1 MGSALKQQMYKRGAG
16 FIWLQCTVL
25 FHSHYQLETDKLPSC
40 SGTKCDV
47 VQLSPTR
54 RAASGRGRG
63 GRWRRPLAVV
73 WDRLKSCGSQHAATT
88 LSWLFPPQT
97 HSRLRCFFFHWTW
110 IRIWRERERGAKKSQ
125 RRGVTDKGSSCCG
138 LNKTRSEEKG
148 RIGLKECTKK
158 GGRN

>member
-25 FHSHYQLETDKLPSC
+25 FHSHYQLETDKLQSC

-47 VQLSPTR
+47 VRLSPTR
-54 RAASGRGRG
+54 RAASGMGWG

-88 LSWLFPPQT
+88 LSWLFPPVPK
-97 HSRLRCFFFHWTW
+97 RIAGWGVFFSTGRGLGFG
-110 IRIWRERERGAKKSQ
+110 EREKEEQKRARGGEWQIREAPVAGWIKPEVKK
-125 RRGVTDKGSSCCG
+125 RGG
-138 LNKTRSEEKG
+138 
-148 RIGLKECTKK
+148 
-158 GGRN
+158 